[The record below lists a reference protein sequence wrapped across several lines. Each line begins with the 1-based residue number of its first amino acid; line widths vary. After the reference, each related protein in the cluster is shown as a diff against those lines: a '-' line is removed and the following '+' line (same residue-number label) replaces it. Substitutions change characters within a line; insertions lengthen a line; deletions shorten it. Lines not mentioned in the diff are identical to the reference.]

1 MGSGSSKD
9 SSADD
14 VIITNFNTLVNTL
27 IKNEGGD
34 DNRNQVEE
42 FSNLLRQERK
52 EHGLLPDLASD
63 VLVFLMV
70 TIFLLGLGLVYN
82 QTRHIDRELSTLR
95 NKVEKRAETQ
105 EYRTWVRLI
114 YWELHRNRQIR

>member
-14 VIITNFNTLVNTL
+14 LILTNFNTLVNTL

-42 FSNLLRQERK
+42 FLNLLRQERK

-82 QTRHIDRELSTLR
+82 QTRHIGRELSTLR
-95 NKVEKRAETQ
+95 KQVEKRAETQ
-105 EYRTWVRLI
+105 EYRTWVR
-114 YWELHRNRQIR
+114 